1 MKNYKTFEELIENK
15 INSPKNRRKDDNRH
29 QNFHTNTSINSQKQ
43 IMNSSN
49 IKKKSPRSQEK
60 ESDYKL
66 TQSVTFPTKLDD
78 MKQEI
83 MNCYQVEQEKQKLN
97 NSKIS
102 IQKRRNNRSATL
114 SKKSK
119 KNTENNIYN
128 SINNKY
134 EKYNKENLAYELY
147 HEYQKLNFNEISIP
161 FLERMELYALKK
173 NMREYKIQELLK
185 MQNPKLPEKDIIDT
199 FNRLIEDSNR
209 RIFQSYKKK
218 NNIII
223 KNKNNIKKPFNKKKW
238 DEIYENRFGSKLREY
253 NERLEKLRNEKKI
266 KEQKEEEK
274 ILDDMKMKQDTIN
287 KKFYSRTKSCKNSK
301 TFDEDALKELN
312 QRLYYNEINKKDIT
326 YKAFVNQIQE
336 IINNNNNNDIGKSMD
351 FIKSLNCFN
360 VSQKENKEN
369 KTKIKNNFR
378 NSFKKAKINTNNK
391 NISNSSKNF
400 SYMGNVKKHNNTNIN
415 SSINNIDLFDKEYDF
430 NDIHP
435 ENKRIEKIVSG
446 FFEN

>member
-128 SINNKY
+128 SFNNKY

-253 NERLEKLRNEKKI
+253 NERLEKLRNE
-266 KEQKEEEK
+266 
-274 ILDDMKMKQDTIN
+274 N
-287 KKFYSRTKSCKNSK
+287 KCK
-301 TFDEDALKELN
+301 
-312 QRLYYNEINKKDIT
+312 
-326 YKAFVNQIQE
+326 
-336 IINNNNNNDIGKSMD
+336 
-351 FIKSLNCFN
+351 
-360 VSQKENKEN
+360 
-369 KTKIKNNFR
+369 
-378 NSFKKAKINTNNK
+378 
-391 NISNSSKNF
+391 
-400 SYMGNVKKHNNTNIN
+400 
-415 SSINNIDLFDKEYDF
+415 
-430 NDIHP
+430 
-435 ENKRIEKIVSG
+435 
-446 FFEN
+446 